1 MATEKRFD
9 IVFEGHGRM
18 SGKMRNDISVDFVTM
33 KEHYDLATDK
43 GPFHGGDGTA
53 PPPLALFTAA
63 LTGCFMTQVRAFS
76 KRLRIPVR
84 DVDIR
89 ARLHWQ
95 GVQEGNEPYTSEP
108 VGFSLDVELDT
119 DASEEDQARLLDAAR
134 KGCFIEASLAKGVIV
149 EHRLK
154 VGDGW
159 RNV

>member
-1 MATEKRFD
+1 MDEEKRFD

-33 KEHYDLATDK
+33 KEHYDLATDE

-84 DVDIR
+84 DIDIK

-95 GVQEGNEPYTSEP
+95 GVQQGTGPYTSEP
-108 VGFSLDVELDT
+108 VGFSLDIELDT
-119 DASEEDQARLLDAAR
+119 DASEEDQTRLLQAAR
-134 KGCFIEASLAKGVIV
+134 KGCFIEASLARGVVV

-154 VGDGW
+154 AKDGW
-159 RNV
+159 RHV